1 MQTFNIPA
9 TVDEVVAKHFEAAL
23 VTRWTAATAW

>member
-1 MQTFNIPA
+1 MST

-23 VTRWTAATAW
+23 VTRWTTATAW

>member
-9 TVDEVVAKHFEAAL
+9 TVDEVVAKQFEAAL
-23 VTRWTAATAW
+23 VTRRTMATAW